1 MQKRRGPGGALALLG
16 HRPPPRREPIK
27 GRPGQRSRMHFPLQ
41 EGVQTGVID
50 ASGWVVLLSSLAV
63 TLGWLWYLYR

>member
-1 MQKRRGPGGALALLG
+1 MY
-16 HRPPPRREPIK
+16 
-27 GRPGQRSRMHFPLQ
+27 FPLQ

-63 TLGWLWYLYR
+63 TLGWLWCLYR